1 MWNQNEMAWW
11 VCRHN
16 FGLNITHFPLQ
27 KNPYWIEN
35 NKENE
40 EKCPLLAKAKEVK
53 IDPTEVKFWND
64 MIEQYLK
71 PLYEDKDAKKKVL
84 QKYWILEVR
93 MTIIYVFFLRIR
105 RKTPLL
111 VHSGQRRFEGAEE
124 FLCAEFHARQLD
136 VDRSHF
142 HAAK

>member
-1 MWNQNEMAWW
+1 M
-11 VCRHN
+11 
-16 FGLNITHFPLQ
+16 Q

-84 QKYWILEVR
+84 QTAVILNSKCLELFVCD
-93 MTIIYVFFLRIR
+93 YF
-105 RKTPLL
+105 
-111 VHSGQRRFEGAEE
+111 
-124 FLCAEFHARQLD
+124 
-136 VDRSHF
+136 
-142 HAAK
+142 

>member
-1 MWNQNEMAWW
+1 M
-11 VCRHN
+11 RHPTVKLTGGEEKEDKKAAKKVG
-16 FGLNITHFPLQ
+16 FSMQEEDEDVKPKRDGMVSGSSSTYMIHFHLQ

-35 NKENE
+35 NEENA

-84 QKYWILEVR
+84 Q
-93 MTIIYVFFLRIR
+93 
-105 RKTPLL
+105 
-111 VHSGQRRFEGAEE
+111 
-124 FLCAEFHARQLD
+124 
-136 VDRSHF
+136 
-142 HAAK
+142 

>member
-1 MWNQNEMAWW
+1 MY
-11 VCRHN
+11 HH
-16 FGLNITHFPLQ
+16 FFPLQ

-71 PLYEDKDAKKKVL
+71 PLYEDKDAKKKVP
-84 QKYWILEVR
+84 QKYCSLEVP
-93 MTIIYVFFLRIR
+93 MTNR
-105 RKTPLL
+105 
-111 VHSGQRRFEGAEE
+111 
-124 FLCAEFHARQLD
+124 
-136 VDRSHF
+136 
-142 HAAK
+142 